1 MRRVLHLAF
10 HDTRLFVVGW
20 DSLFYMLIMPVMF
33 MLFFS
38 AVFRGDNDPRAVTV
52 SLPVVDEGGGW
63 LAEAFVGQLKGERF
77 EVAVHTPA
85 AADTLNLTRQVRIPA
100 SFTDSLLAGRPVEL
114 KLIKAA
120 SSNLEYDF
128 AADVRLHR
136 AQVAFLGNLV
146 RWDGERTARAGQTEG
161 GGQALGALAARA
173 GAALAGNAGIDLGGL
188 APRPAEGPALPVTEA
203 DRARLLELVAE
214 PSRVTV
220 ASSHAGRGRPVPSGA
235 GQSIP
240 GMLAMF
246 VVMTALIGGS
256 ESLTREKHAGTL
268 ARLATTPFSRGEILG
283 GKLLHLSLVA
293 VTQALVLMAAGELLG
308 RLHVFG
314 IDFTWGAGW
323 PAIVALVLYYGVAVG
338 CLTLF
343 VSGLFRTTQQSESLA
358 WLIGMVMAAMG
369 GCWWPMEIMPGPA
382 RALAHA
388 FPTYWAMEGLHGVIT
403 FGRGAAA
410 IVLPI
415 VVLSGFALLFGLLG
429 ARTMKLR

>member
-10 HDTRLFVVGW
+10 HDTSMFVLAW
-20 DSLFYMLIMPVMF
+20 DSLFYMLVMPVMF

-38 AVFRGDNDPRAVTV
+38 AVFRGDNDPRSVTV

-77 EVAVHTPA
+77 DVAVHTPA

-100 SFTDSLLAGRPVEL
+100 SFTDSLLAGRQVEL

-120 SSNLEYDF
+120 SSNLEFDF

-146 RWDGERTARAGQTEG
+146 RWDGERTARAGQAG
-161 GGQALGALAARA
+161 GATAGGAGTSDAA
-173 GAALAGNAGIDLGGL
+173 GA
-188 APRPAEGPALPVTEA
+188 PVTDA

-214 PSRVTV
+214 PSQVTV
-220 ASSHAGRGRPVPSGA
+220 ASSYAGRGRPVPSGA

-293 VTQALVLMAAGELLG
+293 IAQALVLMAAGELIG

-403 FGRGAAA
+403 FGRGAEA